1 MVCLAIVRMDREA
14 THEHSDIRCQCLLI
28 FLVATS
34 VRLVFV
40 WGQTRFGWFGIS
52 FFAGDS
58 HLYAALAESLVRG
71 QGFSIHGHP
80 TAYVTPGYPFFLA
93 TLYAAG
99 LSNSLVI
106 GLVQAVLGGVT
117 CVLMGRIANLVGG
130 PRAALWAG
138 LLGAVYP
145 HFIFWTGYVL
155 TETLFV
161 FCVVVSLHNLTW
173 LPVRLSVLRTVG
185 CGLLLGVTALVRP
198 VIFGFAVMVPLWL
211 LWIPQVTFLR
221 RLVLATLLVC
231 AMAIP
236 LLPWAFRNSMTLG
249 SPVFTSTESGVV
261 FYQGNSAGSTGG
273 SGGYV
278 STEDYIPLTIP
289 PNFSEVE
296 VNRYHW
302 QKSMEFLLGHPEAVP
317 TLFIRKLA
325 NMWRPTY
332 GGASRRNAVIL
343 GGSYLCLMAFG
354 LFGVMQSLR
363 HGLPSPSTL
372 ILFVF
377 IATFVAQHGV
387 VTGMIRFR
395 LPVEAAITVFT
406 AIGLNSSG
414 SIIRGLFRRSATVLD
429 VKGCARN

>member
-1 MVCLAIVRMDREA
+1 MQPG
-14 THEHSDIRCQCLLI
+14 IRCRDLLV

-40 WGQTRFGWFGIS
+40 WGQARFGWFDIA

-58 HLYAALAESLVRG
+58 HLYAGLAESLYRG

-80 TAYVTPGYPFFLA
+80 TAYVTPGYPLFLA

-99 LSNSLVI
+99 ISDPLGV
-106 GLVQAVLGGVT
+106 GLVQALLGGVT
-117 CVLMGRIANLVGG
+117 CVLVGRIADLVGG

-138 LLGAVYP
+138 LIGAVYP

-161 FCVVVSLHNLTW
+161 FFVVVSLLNLAW
-173 LPVRLSVLRTVG
+173 LPVRLSVFRAVG

-198 VIFGFAVMVPLWL
+198 VILGFAVMVPLWL

-221 RLVLATLLVC
+221 RLLLATLLIC

-249 SPVFTSTESGVV
+249 SPVFTSTESGVA

-273 SGGYV
+273 SRGYV

-302 QKSMEFLLGHPEAVP
+302 QKSMEFLLAHPEAIP
-317 TLFIRKLA
+317 KLFIRKLV

-332 GGASRRNAVIL
+332 GGASTRNLLFL
-343 GGSYLCLMAFG
+343 GGAYLLVMAFG
-354 LFGVMQSLR
+354 LVGIARLWRS
-363 HGLPSPSTL
+363 GLGKAGGL
-372 ILFVF
+372 LLVCL
-377 IATFVAQHGV
+377 AYFVAIHLV
-387 VTGMIRFR
+387 FPGMIRYR
-395 LPVEAAITVFT
+395 LPAEPLLIVFAAV
-406 AIGLNSSG
+406 GLQSVLRLLG
-414 SIIRGLFRRSATVLD
+414 KDLTLFKT
-429 VKGCARN
+429 

>member
-1 MVCLAIVRMDREA
+1 MTVRMDREA
-14 THEHSDIRCQCLLI
+14 THEHSDIRCQYLLI
-28 FLVATS
+28 FLIATS

-40 WGQTRFGWFGIS
+40 WGQTRFGWFDIS
-52 FFAGDS
+52 FLAGDS
-58 HLYAALAESLVRG
+58 HLYVALAESLVRG

-80 TAYVTPGYPFFLA
+80 TAYVTPGYPLFLA

-99 LSNSLVI
+99 LSNSLVV

-117 CVLMGRIANLVGG
+117 CVLIGRIANLVGG
-130 PRAALWAG
+130 PRVALWAG

-161 FCVVVSLHNLTW
+161 FCVVVSLLNLAW
-173 LPVRLSVLRTVG
+173 LSVRLSAFRAVG
-185 CGLLLGVTALVRP
+185 CGLLLGVAALVRP
-198 VIFGFAVMVPLWL
+198 VMLGFAVMVPLWL
-211 LWIPQVTFLR
+211 LWMPRTPFLR
-221 RLVLATLLVC
+221 RLLLATLLSC
-231 AMAIP
+231 AMAIL
-236 LLPWAFRNSMTLG
+236 LLPWAVRNSMTLG

-273 SGGYV
+273 SRGYV
-278 STEDYIPLTIP
+278 SNEDYTPLAMP
-289 PNFSEVE
+289 PDVSEVE

-302 QKSMEFLLGHPEAVP
+302 QKSMEFLLAHPEAIP

-332 GGASRRNAVIL
+332 GGASWRNRVVL
-343 GGSYLCLMAFG
+343 GGSYLCLMIFGAFG
-354 LFGVMQSLR
+354 VAQSVR

-377 IATFVAQHGV
+377 IATFVVQHGV

-395 LPVEAAITVFT
+395 LPVEAAITVFA
-406 AIGLNSSG
+406 AIGLNSG
-414 SIIRGLFRRSATVLD
+414 VSIIRGFFRGSATVLD

>member
-1 MVCLAIVRMDREA
+1 MDREA
-14 THEHSDIRCQCLLI
+14 TYVQPGIRCRDLLV

-40 WGQTRFGWFGIS
+40 WGQARFGWFDIS
-52 FFAGDS
+52 SVTADS
-58 HLYAALAESLVRG
+58 HLYIALAESLVRG
-71 QGFSIHGHP
+71 QGLSIHGHP
-80 TAYVTPGYPFFLA
+80 TAYVTPGYPLFLA
-93 TLYAAG
+93 TLYAVG
-99 LSNSLVI
+99 ISDPLGV
-106 GLVQAVLGGVT
+106 GLVQALLGGVT
-117 CVLMGRIANLVGG
+117 CVLVGRIADLVGG

-138 LLGAVYP
+138 LTGAVYP

-161 FCVVVSLHNLTW
+161 FFVVVSLLNLAW
-173 LPVRLSVLRTVG
+173 LPVRLSVFRAVG

-198 VIFGFAVMVPLWL
+198 VILGFAVMVPLWL

-221 RLVLATLLVC
+221 RLVLATLLIC
-231 AMAIP
+231 AMTIP

-273 SGGYV
+273 SRGYV

-302 QKSMEFLLGHPEAVP
+302 QKSMEFLLAHPEAIP
-317 TLFIRKLA
+317 KLFIRKLA

-332 GGASRRNAVIL
+332 GGASRRNVVIL

-395 LPVEAAITVFT
+395 LPIEAAITVFA

-414 SIIRGLFRRSATVLD
+414 SIVRGIFRRSATALD